1 MTNHNRLP
9 GNAFVFPDRRT
20 LGERAGNDIADALRS
35 SLETQPRVRM
45 VFAAAPSQAETLE
58 TLVSAAGIDWSRVD
72 AFHMDEYVGLAPG
85 RPERFGEWLHRH
97 LFDRLAFGSV
107 HVINPGDHPE
117 DAAAGYAAELAEAP
131 VDIVCCGIGVN
142 GHIAFNDPP
151 VADFDDA
158 ADVKVV
164 ELDTTCRQQQVDE
177 GLFGSLDDV
186 PTHAVTLTVPRLL
199 RAGRI
204 FCVVPGSAKADAA
217 AATFTE
223 PVSTRWPSTI
233 LRTHPA
239 CTFYLDVDSAREL
252 DSERE
257 PA

>member
-1 MTNHNRLP
+1 MINRHRLP
-9 GNAFVFPDRRT
+9 ENAFVFADRRA
-20 LGERAGNDIADALRS
+20 LGERAGNDIADAVRS
-35 SLETQPRVRM
+35 RLEVQPRVRM
-45 VFAAAPSQAETLE
+45 VFAAAPSQAEMLD

-85 RPERFGEWLHRH
+85 SPERFGEWLHRH
-97 LFDRLAFGSV
+97 LFDRLDFGSV
-107 HVINPGDHPE
+107 HVIAPGDDPE
-117 DAAAGYAAELAEAP
+117 EAAAGYAAELGEAP

-158 ADVKVV
+158 ADSKVV
-164 ELDTTCRQQQVDE
+164 ELDLTCRQQQVDE
-177 GLFGSLDDV
+177 GLFGTLDEV
-186 PTHAVTLTVPRLL
+186 PTHAVTLTVPRLM
-199 RAGRI
+199 RSDRI
-204 FCVVPGSAKADAA
+204 FCIVPGPAKAAAA

-257 PA
+257 RA